1 MDFGAAV
8 ALRDCVFFAGV
19 VADAFEVVSP
29 GFTDTAGF
37 VGAAGS
43 VDVCSGDAVGTGS
56 SVSVGSFVSTGGPD
70 TTGVFVGAGVIF
82 LFLFPSCLQLHIGRL
97 FCCKHF
103 FYTASIPPII
113 QRILAIKS

>member
-70 TTGVFVGAGVIF
+70 TTGVFVGAGVISSF
-82 LFLFPSCLQLHIGRL
+82 FSHLASSSTSDVSFAVNTSSTQLPSLR
-97 FCCKHF
+97 
-103 FYTASIPPII
+103 
-113 QRILAIKS
+113 

>member
-29 GFTDTAGF
+29 GFTDT
-37 VGAAGS
+37 AAGS

-70 TTGVFVGAGVIF
+70 TTGVFVGAGVISSF
-82 LFLFPSCLQLHIGRL
+82 FSHLASSTTSDVSFAVNTSSTQLPSLR
-97 FCCKHF
+97 
-103 FYTASIPPII
+103 
-113 QRILAIKS
+113 